1 MFICVTHLQADVN
14 HFQHLLWMQVE
25 LTLADTLQIDRL
37 ASAVSLA
44 ITQNGLF
51 EA

>member
-1 MFICVTHLQADVN
+1 MR
-14 HFQHLLWMQVE
+14 VE
-25 LTLADTLQIDRL
+25 LTLTDTQQIARV

-44 ITQNGLF
+44 ITQNGLC